1 MVETLL
7 NSLVRYVW
15 GEYILIP
22 LLALVGIYL
31 SLGLKLLPW
40 RYLGYAIRLLW
51 RSDKPGTPGEITPLQ
66 ALMTALSATI
76 GTGNIAGVATAIYF
90 GGPGALF
97 WMWVI
102 ALMGMATKYSE
113 AVLAL
118 KYRQVDRQGQYVGGP
133 MYYIKNG
140 LGGKWRWLASAFA
153 LFGMIAAFGIGNM
166 VQSNSVSDVLSSTYA
181 IPEPVTGLVIASIVG
196 ITIIGGVRRIADVAT
211 CLVPLMAILYL
222 CAAVSIL
229 LLKGDLVP
237 SAFATIFYSAF
248 NESTATQGFLGATAW
263 MAIRWGCARGIFSNE
278 AGLGSAAI
286 AHAAAKANYPVHQ
299 GMIAMLG
306 TFIDTIIMCTITG
319 LVLIVSEAWLSG
331 TQGASMSALA
341 FSTVLGEPGRHV
353 VSVGLA
359 IFAFS
364 TIIGWSYYGERCAAY
379 LFGTRIIPVYRTV
392 WIAAI
397 VMGAIFKLDLVW
409 AFADLFNGLMA
420 IPNLVALL
428 LLSPV
433 IFSETRKFL
442 YRH

>member
-1 MVETLL
+1 MLETLL

-40 RYLGYAIRLLW
+40 RYLVYAIQLLW
-51 RSDKPGTPGEITPLQ
+51 RPNKPGTPGEITPLQ

-76 GTGNIAGVATAIYF
+76 GTGNIAGVATAIYL

-113 AVLAL
+113 AVLGL
-118 KYRQVDRQGQYVGGP
+118 KYRQVDCLGQYVGGP

-140 LGGKWRWLASAFA
+140 LGEKWKWLAISFA

-166 VQSNSVSDVLSSTYA
+166 VQSNSVADVLSSTYA
-181 IPEPVTGLVIASIVG
+181 IPEPVTGLVIATIVG

-211 CLVPLMAILYL
+211 CLVPLMAISYL

-229 LLKGDLVP
+229 ILKADLVP

-248 NESTATQGFLGATAW
+248 NGSTATEGFLGATAW

-306 TFIDTIIMCTITG
+306 TFIDTMIMCTITG

-331 TQGASMSALA
+331 AQGASMSALA

-353 VSVGLA
+353 VVAGLA
-359 IFAFS
+359 VFAFS

-379 LFGTRIIPVYRTV
+379 CLGTRIIPTYRAV
-392 WIAAI
+392 WITAVVI
-397 VMGAIFKLDLVW
+397 GAIFKLDLVW

-442 YRH
+442 ARH